1 MSWGSR
7 WAWPALKRMG
17 LALLVSGCAHT
28 EVETYPPSW
37 PSAASVA
44 TGSCP
49 NISGQYGFIDPAR
62 RRDFS
67 EERALRILN
76 EVAGFQRI
84 LPVPNRVAISHKG
97 DEWIRI
103 EAFVE
108 NNLERSREF
117 TSANATIRC
126 GPGGL
131 FLKPPPLEQ
140 KVNGGSQTIRREL
153 VFNVA
158 EDGSL
163 VFREEFTATSRILL
177 APVAGSGIRWSRLT
191 RIRP

>member
-1 MSWGSR
+1 MN
-7 WAWPALKRMG
+7 ALKHIG
-17 LALLVSGCAHT
+17 LVLLVSGCAHT
-28 EVETYPPSW
+28 EVETYPQSW
-37 PSAASVA
+37 PPAANVVA
-44 TGSCP
+44 GSCP
-49 NISGQYGFIDPAR
+49 DISGQYGFVDPAR
-62 RRDFS
+62 YRDFS

-84 LPVPNRVAISHKG
+84 LPVPNRVAISHNG
-97 DEWIRI
+97 DKWFRI
-103 EAFVE
+103 ETFVE
-108 NNLERSREF
+108 NNLERTREF
-117 TSANATIRC
+117 TGANATIRC
-126 GPGGL
+126 GSYGL

-163 VFREEFTATSRILL
+163 VFREEYTATSRILL